1 MSHDEHARRLD
12 DIEKR
17 VRALEK
23 LEEKRWRNAYAALE
37 GEGSPKASKH
47 VNGGKQWCECGRD
60 VCRAPNC
67 FSHKPDPL
75 GR

>member
-1 MSHDEHARRLD
+1 MTDTDRRLD

-23 LEEKRWRNAYAALE
+23 LEEKRWRNAYDALKSDDR
-37 GEGSPKASKH
+37 GVPRFSTGI
-47 VNGGKQWCECGRD
+47 NGGKQWCLCGRD
-60 VCRAPNC
+60 ICRAPDC
-67 FSHKPDPL
+67 PSHRNDPL